1 VQVRAAL
8 EPRLARGAE
17 GVAELLKLTVG
28 FELNWTK
35 ELGDPR
41 EKCEI
46 PDIRLWFLRLDA
58 EYPWLPVALDWR
70 AGELA
75 RYAAMLVPHQVRAG
89 SFPHSRRL
97 LFVRRMHGE
106 PGRRYSTKAA
116 LSFCCRSRPR
126 TGWCSIPRE
135 SSCL

>member
-1 VQVRAAL
+1 M
-8 EPRLARGAE
+8 EPLLARGAE

-35 ELGDPR
+35 EAGDPR

-58 EYPWLPVALDWR
+58 EFPWLPVALDWR

-75 RYAAMLVPHQVRAG
+75 RYTAMLVPHQVMTLVISLLPLTALATLPAAVGVEWVLLVCSSMREGG
-89 SFPHSRRL
+89 SL
-97 LFVRRMHGE
+97 LV
-106 PGRRYSTKAA
+106 
-116 LSFCCRSRPR
+116 
-126 TGWCSIPRE
+126 
-135 SSCL
+135 